1 MPPTIDT
8 AIKKQPPGSP
18 MEPTNPS
25 EWACPLPSCSQED
38 TIRLAHGGGGRL
50 MQNLLQ
56 EIFLPAF
63 SNPSLDLMQDS
74 AVLPAPKGRLAFTTD
89 AYVVQPLFFP
99 GGNIGS
105 LAVHGTINDLAM
117 QGAVPLY
124 LAASFILE
132 EGLSIET
139 LRRIV
144 ISMAEA
150 ATTCGIRIV
159 CGDTKVVDR
168 GKGDQVFITTT
179 GIGVVK
185 ESIDFGSH
193 RIQAGDR
200 ILISGDLGAHGIAVL
215 GSRQG
220 LAFSGNLKSD
230 SAPLHEV
237 VASLIQEG
245 IACHCLRDLT
255 RGGLASALNELASA
269 SQTVM
274 RLEESCIPVSDPV
287 RGACEILGL
296 DPLYVANEG
305 RFVLILPPDQVKPSL
320 TILKA
325 HAVSQGAVE
334 IGQVECL
341 PEGRSPCVILK
352 TPFQTERML
361 DLLSGEQL
369 PRIC

>member
-1 MPPTIDT
+1 
-8 AIKKQPPGSP
+8 
-18 MEPTNPS
+18 MEPTNPP
-25 EWACPLPSCSQED
+25 EWACPLPSSSQN
-38 TIRLAHGGGGRL
+38 TIRLAHGGGGQL
-50 MQNLLQ
+50 MQNLLHD
-56 EIFLPAF
+56 IFLPAF

-74 AVLPAPKGRLAFTTD
+74 AVLPPPKGRLAFTTD

-105 LAVHGTINDLAM
+105 LAVHGTVNDLAM
-117 QGAVPLY
+117 QGATPLY

-132 EGLSIET
+132 EGIAVET
-139 LRRIV
+139 LKRV
-144 ISMAEA
+144 VTSMAEA
-150 ATTCGIRIV
+150 AKTCGIQIV

-179 GIGVVK
+179 GVGVVN
-185 ESIDFGSH
+185 EPVDLGSH

-200 ILISGDLGAHGIAVL
+200 VLVSGDLGAHGIAVL
-215 GSRQG
+215 STRQG
-220 LAFSGNLKSD
+220 LAFSGDLQSD

-237 VASLIQEG
+237 VASLIQGG
-245 IACHCLRDLT
+245 ITCHCLRDLT

-269 SQTVM
+269 SRTVI
-274 RLEESCIPVSDPV
+274 RLEESCIPVSETV

-305 RFVLILPPDQVKPSL
+305 RFVLILPEDQVKAAF

-325 HAVSQGAVE
+325 HAVSQHAAE
-334 IGQVECL
+334 IGQVDCL
-341 PEGRSPCVILK
+341 PEGRSPNVILK
-352 TPFQTERML
+352 TPFQTERIL